1 MIFTLEKSF
10 PILPEDVY
18 EPLEVS
24 VRGADPE
31 EVDLLTSH
39 PRVSVDQWEVSIKST
54 DQWEESI
61 ILPVGWGSEHKV
73 IKDWGVGRY
82 SDTSAHLWLVNS

>member
-18 EPLEVS
+18 EPFEVS

-39 PRVSVDQWEVSIKST
+39 ARVSV
-54 DQWEESI
+54 
-61 ILPVGWGSEHKV
+61 GRGSEHKV
-73 IKDWGVGRY
+73 IED
-82 SDTSAHLWLVNS
+82 